1 MKTHEHSSITEGYV
15 LIEVSTDPPLFV
27 TVSGGHTSDVR
38 MAEKFPDAK
47 SAKKVQRASEKFP
60 WGSSQ
65 TYRFEV
71 ARLTQ
76 VHAYKVEWGE
86 TEPRVSITIG

>member
-1 MKTHEHSSITEGYV
+1 MKTHEHSSITEAYI

-27 TVSGGHTSDVR
+27 TVSGGTTSDVR

-47 SAKKVQRASEKFP
+47 SAKKVQRAFDKLP
-60 WGSSQ
+60 WGEEK
-65 TYRFEV
+65 YVV

-76 VHAYKVEWGE
+76 VLAYKVEWGE
-86 TEPRVSITIG
+86 TEPRVSIVIG